1 MMPVSTNENG
11 RKPKI
16 LPILITI
23 VVLMSF
29 IAFDYIYEQYQIIKY
44 WELKRS
50 FNLKAAYEVLGEYA
64 FIFSP
69 IDSSSLVREKQ
80 DLLVE
85 LLLLITIIFAASIYL
100 YRIYIRYSQAQ
111 MDHSLIDAAVNGV
124 AGVAVADFDFKILK
138 TNREFSRVTGYAEN
152 EAAQR
157 HLKALN
163 LSIPNMCFTDLR
175 AHLMEYRSW
184 KGELSGISKHGGI
197 YTLLAR
203 IQLIS
208 AARYSKSNIV
218 ISFTDISKRKRLETR
233 LRNQSESD
241 PLTGVWNRRKFDAEL
256 ERLSELTKRYQK
268 PSACIGILD
277 IDYFKRINDQFG
289 HDKGDGV
296 LKKLA
301 NFLKNECRST
311 DIVARIGGEEFAI
324 VMPHTTITEGYATME
339 RLRNRIERKLDFDF
353 TVSGGVALV
362 QHHAAVAFKQADVA
376 LYAAKNSG
384 RNQIQRSDPF
394 SA

>member
-1 MMPVSTNENG
+1 
-11 RKPKI
+11 
-16 LPILITI
+16 
-23 VVLMSF
+23 MSF
-29 IAFDYIYEQYQIIKY
+29 IVGDYIYEQYQVIKY
-44 WELKRS
+44 WEFKHSLNFKE
-50 FNLKAAYEVLGEYA
+50 AYEVLEEYA
-64 FIFSP
+64 FVFLP
-69 IDSSSLVREKQ
+69 LESSDLAREKQ
-80 DLLVE
+80 DLLIE
-85 LLLLITIIFAASIYL
+85 LLLLVAIILGVSAYF

-111 MDHSLIDAAVNGV
+111 MDHSLIDAAINGV

-138 TNREFSRVTGYAEN
+138 TNREFCRVTGYVEN
-152 EAAQR
+152 EAAQC

-184 KGELSGISKHGGI
+184 KGELSGISKHGGV

-203 IQLIS
+203 IQLVS
-208 AARYSKSNIV
+208 ASRYSQSNIV

-233 LRNQSESD
+233 LRTQSESD

-256 ERLSELTKRYQK
+256 ERLSKLTKRYQN

-301 NFLKNECRST
+301 NFLKSECRST
-311 DIVARIGGEEFAI
+311 DIVARIGGEEFA
-324 VMPHTTITEGYATME
+324 VLMPHTTITEGYATME

-362 QHHAAVAFKQADVA
+362 QHHASVAFKQADVA

-394 SA
+394 GV